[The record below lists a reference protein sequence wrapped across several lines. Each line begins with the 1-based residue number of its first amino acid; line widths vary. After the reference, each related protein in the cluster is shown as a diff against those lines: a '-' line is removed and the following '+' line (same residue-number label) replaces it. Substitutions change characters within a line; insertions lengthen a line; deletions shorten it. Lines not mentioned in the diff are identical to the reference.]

1 MLTFGPIPSRR
12 LGRSLGINHIPPK
25 ICTYSCAYC
34 QQGYSSKV
42 QIERQAFYDPQLILA
57 RVQEKVELARR
68 AGEPIDYLSF
78 VPDGEPTLDINLGQE
93 IDLLKTLNLPLAVI
107 TNASLIWQAEVR
119 EALYQADWVSV
130 KIDSV
135 DERAWRRID
144 HPHRG
149 LSLPQIL
156 EGILEFASHYQGC
169 LCTETMLVEG
179 INDKEAI
186 LDANAR
192 FIAQVD
198 PHIAYILIPTRP
210 PADKKVKAP
219 PEDLVNTAFQ
229 IYGRHLQQVEYLIG
243 ADSSN
248 FAYTGNL
255 EKDLLGTT
263 SVHPMGADAVQELL
277 AKAGRDWT
285 VVQDLIRDGQLIE
298 LDFEGKKFYMRKL
311 FERYKR

>member
-42 QIERQAFYDPQLILA
+42 QIERQTFYDPQAILA
-57 RVQEKVELARR
+57 AVQEQVEQARA

-93 IDLLKTLNLPLAVI
+93 IDLLKPLHIPIAII
-107 TNASLIWQAEVR
+107 TNASIIWQAEVR
-119 EALYQADWVSV
+119 EALYKADWVSV

-135 DERAWRRID
+135 EEAAWRRID

-149 LSLPQIL
+149 LSLPRIL
-156 EGILEFASHYQGC
+156 EGILEFASHFQGQ

-179 INDKEAI
+179 INDKEEI
-186 LDANAR
+186 LNANAS
-192 FIAQVD
+192 FIAQVN

-210 PADKKVKAP
+210 PADKRVKAP
-219 PEDLVNTAFQ
+219 SEAMVNTAYQ
-229 IYGRHLQQVEYLIG
+229 IYGRQLKQVEYLIG

-255 EKDLLGTT
+255 EKDLLSTS
-263 SVHPMGADAVQELL
+263 SVHPMRRDAVQELL
-277 AKAGRDWT
+277 AKAGQNWT
-285 VVQDLIRDGQLIE
+285 VIEKLIREGQLIE
-298 LDFEGKKFYMRKL
+298 LDYEDNKFYMRKL
-311 FERYKR
+311 FDQYKR